1 MLSARLLL
9 GLALLLVGCGAPA
22 GRPDGAEPTDQ
33 RPSAPKTP
41 RLGVDASHEPSG
53 GFIIF
58 STAGVGWLEHA
69 LMIYSGLAVYNEAGD
84 LQLRLAT
91 QVPTLADA

>member
-9 GLALLLVGCGAPA
+9 GLALLLAGCGAPA
-22 GRPDGAEPTDQ
+22 AQSNGAALAGQGPQ
-33 RPSAPKTP
+33 VPKTL

-58 STAGVGWLEHA
+58 STEGVGWLEHA
-69 LMIYSGLAVYNEAGD
+69 LMFHRGLAVYNEGG
-84 LQLRLAT
+84 
-91 QVPTLADA
+91 